1 MIDNNA
7 FLDTIALLAA
17 VAIGT
22 LCLAYGL
29 IIAIRALRNQ
39 ISRRVIGYQLR
50 RDAAYDYRATGI
62 LNSDLTVFFLN
73 SGLRCIFPKVNV
85 GAPWRDGL
93 SQYLMD
99 VDAFCDQM
107 KAVLELR
114 GHVET
119 KLTLENGFVTLSAK
133 KLPHGFIRLRA
144 SLDHLEVSEEV
155 NVALIKCDDSRVS
168 ALNHAAMQILGAAD
182 MALHKVFPHITPRSG
197 ETILMRTRNGH
208 KKYCVYPVHAAE
220 GIYAILPPSN
230 AGLTQSDAA
239 FSDNLPVPIL
249 HLSMDGELLQLNSLA
264 EKVLLINEGEKLHL
278 SDLLG
283 GLGRPVDEWL
293 RDAAFNRAP
302 KTSEFL
308 TVLRS
313 ESEAFVQVSLTKVDT
328 LGEPQVL
335 AVLSDATQFKALEAQ
350 FLQSQK
356 MQAIG
361 QLSGGV
367 AHDFNNLITAISGHC
382 ELLLLNRDASDPD
395 FNDLIQI
402 RENSNRA
409 AGLVRKLLAFSRK
422 QTLQL
427 ERCDINR
434 LVVDVTHL
442 LNRLVG
448 DDVRLTFETSRSL
461 PLARLDKRQFEQVLV
476 NLVVNARDAMPKGG
490 TVVVSTERMHF
501 TQPTRMG
508 KATLSEG
515 EYCIVKVRD
524 EGSGIA
530 ENNLEKVFEPFFTTK
545 PVGEGTGLGLSMV
558 YGTIKQIG
566 GFILCRL
573 SAVLARALVFICQLM
588 SCMKKLIKK

>member
-1 MIDNNA
+1 
-7 FLDTIALLAA
+7 
-17 VAIGT
+17 
-22 LCLAYGL
+22 
-29 IIAIRALRNQ
+29 
-39 ISRRVIGYQLR
+39 
-50 RDAAYDYRATGI
+50 
-62 LNSDLTVFFLN
+62 
-73 SGLRCIFPKVNV
+73 
-85 GAPWRDGL
+85 
-93 SQYLMD
+93 
-99 VDAFCDQM
+99 
-107 KAVLELR
+107 
-114 GHVET
+114 
-119 KLTLENGFVTLSAK
+119 
-133 KLPHGFIRLRA
+133 
-144 SLDHLEVSEEV
+144 
-155 NVALIKCDDSRVS
+155 
-168 ALNHAAMQILGAAD
+168 
-182 MALHKVFPHITPRSG
+182 
-197 ETILMRTRNGH
+197 
-208 KKYCVYPVHAAE
+208 
-220 GIYAILPPSN
+220 
-230 AGLTQSDAA
+230 
-239 FSDNLPVPIL
+239 
-249 HLSMDGELLQLNSLA
+249 
-264 EKVLLINEGEKLHL
+264 
-278 SDLLG
+278 
-283 GLGRPVDEWL
+283 
-293 RDAAFNRAP
+293 
-302 KTSEFL
+302 
-308 TVLRS
+308 
-313 ESEAFVQVSLTKVDT
+313 
-328 LGEPQVL
+328 
-335 AVLSDATQFKALEAQ
+335 
-350 FLQSQK
+350 